1 MSLVMFTSRAAGP
14 FIMFRETAD
23 QIFKIIGRPLTEQ
36 GAFASD
42 ELPEILRKLE
52 DAKVRD
58 KARAAEA
65 ERRRE
70 DELRR
75 STYGEELNGKE
86 EREREEEMRRERI
99 HLYQRVVPLEEMI
112 KRAIR
117 HDEAVMWGKP

>member
-42 ELPEILRKLE
+42 ELSEILRKLE

-58 KARAAEA
+58 KALAAEA

-75 STYGEELNGKE
+75 STYAEELDGKE

>member
-14 FIMFRETAD
+14 FIMFRETAE

-58 KARAAEA
+58 KALAAEA

-75 STYGEELNGKE
+75 STYAEELDGKE
-86 EREREEEMRRERI
+86 ECEREEMRRECI

-117 HDEAVMWGKP
+117 HDEAVVWGKP